1 VSTPTTENQSTIV
14 VFDAPGF
21 PTVDCCP
28 VDQSALAAD
37 LKDLG
42 TVSWVDVKG
51 LGAALAAN
59 PSLFITPHGS
69 AFPKSTWLEMLNYL
83 RRGGHWLNLGGA
95 LLTRPVRREGN
106 EWRLEE
112 PQSAYGK
119 ELMIRHVHEVPLSAD
134 CTFVQSHHSASL
146 SGIAEIASALKA
158 QAPTRAWTL
167 QVMLTHDSK
176 IMPDDPGSEGPRD
189 AILHPL
195 VEARA
200 ADGRNLAAPVVALDH
215 IHGPFVGG
223 RWVLAS
229 CDGSPWPP
237 ALLRFLVRHALMPVV
252 QIDVDPGLACY
263 VTGEEPTAEVRAA
276 GFCEMDLELDAT
288 VIRTTDEVQVFSEC
302 TKGHL
307 SADKDMQ
314 LRLGPIGGLAPGLY
328 RIVVRAS
335 HGGTV
340 IATAENG
347 FWIEEVGQITAPAP
361 LMIDG
366 DYFTREGQPY
376 PVTGTTYMSTVSHRN
391 WLLEPTP
398 IAWERDFAAMKAAGV
413 NMVRTGLW
421 MGWRHAMPDASNL
434 DQGVIRALRAFLLTA
449 ARHDMPVIMT
459 LFAFL
464 PESWGGLHP
473 YIDPK
478 AVGAQCA
485 FASALAK
492 GVADAPHLLWDLIN
506 EPSVAPREHLWSC
519 RPSGD
524 SCEAAAWR
532 EWLTAQGLSDD
543 EWRERWRLTP
553 SASLSLPSM
562 KDFTDRHAWDDASP
576 LRCMD
581 FVRFSQDIF
590 TQWADKVAA
599 TLRSCTT
606 PPKLVTVGQDEA
618 GTRTSPSPH
627 FHGSAVDFTS
637 NHSWWNNDD
646 LLWDTIGTK
655 LPGKP
660 HLMEETGIM
669 LAETADGLA
678 MRSQEFVAA
687 LLERKL
693 ALSFAGGGAGFIQWL
708 WNTNIYINS
717 DNEAAIGLLRA
728 DGSEKPELPIF
739 RRMAA
744 FMARNAA
751 RMTGRKPERVALLIP
766 HSNLFSVRE
775 TAQAAT
781 RRSVRTLEYRLGL
794 ACRGVSE
801 YAPEAIGDAALIVL
815 PAARILKET
824 CWQEVLKRVRA
835 GATLLLSGYLEA
847 DEYWRM
853 TRRLVALG
861 IELKTAP
868 IMHEEYLTLNWTGQP
883 VAWRIAM
890 PLHADGIPKIE
901 KAVALDGMP
910 LTGTSI
916 ECGQGRI
923 LFTPVPVEHALS
935 EEHTEAVYRLAA
947 ECAGLQCGKR
957 EGFEDGGPGLLI
969 RVVEFAESSLFIL
982 VNESNVEQTAK
993 LRGAMLRA
1001 NPAWET
1007 LVTVPEN
1014 GTRLVFLESQSG
1026 SLLDDSLLDPQSGR

>member
-1 VSTPTTENQSTIV
+1 MPPDENQRTIV
-14 VFDAPGF
+14 VFDDPGF
-21 PTVDCCP
+21 PTVDSCP
-28 VDQSALAAD
+28 VDQSTLAAALKNLGVVRRVD
-37 LKDLG
+37 L
-42 TVSWVDVKG
+42 KG
-51 LGAALAAN
+51 LGAALESQ

-69 AFPKSTWLEMLNYL
+69 AFPKSAWLEMLNYL

-95 LLTRPVRREGN
+95 PVTRPVRGDGS
-106 EWRLEE
+106 EWRMEE
-112 PQSAYGK
+112 TQSTYGK

-134 CTFVQSHHSASL
+134 CIFVPSPHSAQL
-146 SGIAEIASALKA
+146 SGVVEIANALKA
-158 QAPTRAWTL
+158 QSPTRAWAL
-167 QVMLTHDSK
+167 QVMLTHDLK
-176 IMPDDPGSEGPRD
+176 IMPEDPGSEGPRD

-195 VEARA
+195 VECRS
-200 ADGRNLAAPVVALDH
+200 ADGRNLVAPIVALDH
-215 IHGPFVGG
+215 IQGPFVGG

-229 CDGSPWPP
+229 CDGSPWSP
-237 ALLRFLVRHALMPVV
+237 ALVKSLVLLALTPVV
-252 QIDVDPGLACY
+252 QMDVKPRLACY
-263 VTGEEPTAEVRAA
+263 LTGEEPTAEVRAVS
-276 GFCEMDLELDAT
+276 FCEMELKVD
-288 VIRTTDEVQVFSEC
+288 VRVVRTADEEQVFSES
-302 TKGHL
+302 TKGRL
-307 SADKDMQ
+307 SAATDMR
-314 LRLGPIGGLAPGLY
+314 LSLGPIAGLQPGFFH
-328 RIVVRAS
+328 IVAKAS
-335 HGGTV
+335 HGEAV

-347 FWIEEVGQITAPAP
+347 FWIETDGQMATPAP
-361 LMIDG
+361 LMVEG
-366 DYFTREGQPY
+366 DYFTRDGQPY

-398 IAWERDFAAMKAAGV
+398 VAWERDFAAMKAAGV

-421 MGWRHAMPDASNL
+421 MGWRHAMHDAARV

-464 PESWGGLHP
+464 PESRGGLHP

-485 FASALAK
+485 FASALIN

-506 EPSVAPREHLWSC
+506 EPSVSPREHLWSC

-524 SCEAAAWR
+524 SCEAEAWR
-532 EWLTAQGLSDD
+532 EWLTNQGLSDD

-553 SASLSLPSM
+553 SASLSIPRM
-562 KDFTDRHAWDDASP
+562 KDFVDRHTWDDASP

-590 TQWADKVAA
+590 TQWAGKVAA
-599 TLRSCTT
+599 ALRCCAT
-606 PPKLVTVGQDEA
+606 PPQLVTVGQDEG

-627 FHGSAVDFTS
+627 FHGPVVDFTS

-646 LLWDTIGTK
+646 LLWDAIVTK
-655 LPGKP
+655 LPDKP

-669 LAETADGLA
+669 FAETADGLP
-678 MRSQEFVAA
+678 MRSQEFVAG

-728 DGSEKPELPIF
+728 DGSEKPELAVF

-744 FMARNAA
+744 FMARNAG
-751 RMTGRKPERVALLIP
+751 RMIERMPERVAIIIP

-801 YAPEAIGDAALIVL
+801 YTAEAIGDAALIVL
-815 PAARILKET
+815 PAARILKEA

-847 DEYWRM
+847 DEYWRKM
-853 TRRLVALG
+853 SRMATLG
-861 IELKTAP
+861 IEQKAAP
-868 IMHEEYLTLNWTGQP
+868 ITHEEYLTLCWTSQP

-901 KAVALDGMP
+901 KAVALDGTALM
-910 LTGTSI
+910 GSAI
-916 ECGQGRI
+916 ACGQGRI
-923 LFTPVPVEHALS
+923 LFSPVPVELAMA

-947 ECAGLQCGKR
+947 ECAGLNCGKR
-957 EGFEDGGPGLLI
+957 EEFVDGGPGLLI
-969 RVVEFAESSLFIL
+969 RAVEFADSALFIL
-982 VNESNVEQTAK
+982 VNESDVEQTAK
-993 LRGAMLRA
+993 LRGVMLRA
-1001 NPAWET
+1001 NPSWET
-1007 LVTVPEN
+1007 PVSVPVN
-1014 GTRLVFLESQSG
+1014 GARLVFLNSRTG
-1026 SLLDDSLLDPQSGR
+1026 SLLDDSLE